1 MKLFSSFLLKL
12 LGWNITNDISSE
24 IKKAV
29 IIVVPHT
36 SFWDTPLGK
45 IGFWHLGVDS
55 KILIKKEAFIWPFR
69 TLLQMLGGVPVNRNK
84 STRLTDVV
92 TKMYNANDSLFITIA
107 PEGTRA
113 KVSEWRRGF
122 YYIALAANVPIIL
135 GTLDYE
141 NKEGGMKK
149 LFYPTG
155 NFELDIIEIQS
166 FYKGIKKKSS

>member
-12 LGWNITNDISSE
+12 LGWNITNDISPD

-55 KILIKKEAFIWPFR
+55 KILIKKEAFNWPFGVFLR
-69 TLLQMLGGVPVNRNK
+69 MLGGVPVNRDK
-84 STRLTDVV
+84 STKLTEVV
-92 TKMYNANDSLFITIA
+92 ANMYNETDSLFITIA

-113 KVSEWRRGF
+113 KVNEWKRGF
-122 YYIALAANVPIIL
+122 YYIALSADVPIVL
-135 GTLDYE
+135 GTLDYKK
-141 NKEGGMKK
+141 KEGGMKK
-149 LFYPTG
+149 LFYPSG
-155 NFELDIIEIQS
+155 NFDSDIIKIQS
-166 FYKGIKKKSS
+166 FYKGM